1 MIFGNKSVWIHLLRG
16 LLGIVALACAIHY
29 ANTNLWLTL
38 ILMPL
43 ALWMLKGCPIC
54 WLVGF
59 FETVAMKLHKN
70 NRE

>member
-1 MIFGNKSVWIHLLRG
+1 MIFGNKSVWMHLLRG
-16 LLGIVALACAIHY
+16 LLGFAALACAIHY
-29 ANTNLWLTL
+29 ANTNLWITL

-59 FETVAMKLHKN
+59 VETLAMKLHKN
-70 NRE
+70 NVE